1 MENTKDW
8 IKLDNAALIYPAT
21 LNRKLAA
28 MFRLSVTLTENIDT
42 VVLKEALKNIM
53 KRFPTFGY
61 TLKQGF
67 FWCYFNKINKLPA
80 IDNDAQN
87 PMIRNNFDGNFLF
100 RIRVYKN
107 RLAVEYFHALTDGT
121 GALTFIMSLTGEYL
135 RIKYGIKIKYSNLIL
150 NPNDQPTKEEMA
162 DSFLKY
168 ARKASNFEHEKRA
181 YHIKGKKEKAN
192 IINII
197 TGKIDINE
205 VKKLAKKY
213 NATITEFLASMILF
227 SIRQMAKTKKQIKVS
242 IPINLR
248 NIYETN
254 TLRNFSSYINVGIDG
269 AKDYTL
275 NEIIKE
281 VKSQLQIMKEEKR
294 INAKISA
301 NVNLMKNQ
309 LIRRIPMFI
318 KKPLMSIIEYIVGD
332 GYISTTLSNLGLVDI
347 PTSMQKYISD
357 MNFILGKSRGKSG
370 SVTAIGCKSNIYIT
384 FSRKIK
390 ESEFERIFFTNLAN
404 MGLDIEIESN
414 R

>member
-135 RIKYGIKIKYSNLIL
+135 RIKYGIKIK
-150 NPNDQPTKEEMA
+150 
-162 DSFLKY
+162 SF
-168 ARKASNFEHEKRA
+168 NW
-181 YHIKGKKEKAN
+181 
-192 IINII
+192 
-197 TGKIDINE
+197 
-205 VKKLAKKY
+205 
-213 NATITEFLASMILF
+213 
-227 SIRQMAKTKKQIKVS
+227 
-242 IPINLR
+242 
-248 NIYETN
+248 
-254 TLRNFSSYINVGIDG
+254 
-269 AKDYTL
+269 
-275 NEIIKE
+275 
-281 VKSQLQIMKEEKR
+281 
-294 INAKISA
+294 
-301 NVNLMKNQ
+301 
-309 LIRRIPMFI
+309 
-318 KKPLMSIIEYIVGD
+318 
-332 GYISTTLSNLGLVDI
+332 
-347 PTSMQKYISD
+347 
-357 MNFILGKSRGKSG
+357 
-370 SVTAIGCKSNIYIT
+370 
-384 FSRKIK
+384 
-390 ESEFERIFFTNLAN
+390 
-404 MGLDIEIESN
+404 
-414 R
+414 